1 MYEQFF
7 YVNMDINMKLN
18 RRDLV
23 CYIDEPYFSRGE
35 EYVQQRLVKIS
46 SMSDTW
52 IKGKIVGTNVYAV
65 KLEYK
70 HNELS
75 GICSCPAFEQFG
87 PCKHLAALGLALL
100 AYHCGKYQDVDKKLE
115 GDIEEYESFEKSLKR
130 KNKSEL
136 IEMLIQV
143 SNWYPD
149 IVYDLMD

>member
-70 HNELS
+70 HMS
-75 GICSCPAFEQFG
+75 
-87 PCKHLAALGLALL
+87 
-100 AYHCGKYQDVDKKLE
+100 
-115 GDIEEYESFEKSLKR
+115 
-130 KNKSEL
+130 
-136 IEMLIQV
+136 
-143 SNWYPD
+143 
-149 IVYDLMD
+149 